1 MKNFF
6 IFKRAYDS
14 YRMNIS
20 EQIIPLIIMII
31 IIGLLL
37 LYRDRIRIN
46 SRAEKIIRY
55 ILTSV
60 SGVFFISYYLANWMI
75 IGIELENLPL
85 HLCYI
90 SNILCIILGIN
101 KNKKIYNF
109 TLCYGL
115 IGGIGSL
122 LSMDTSLSSRYFKY
136 YQFMVSH
143 ISIIVIPL
151 YFLIIHKYFLN
162 EMEVLKVYIMLQI
175 IGITMGVF
183 NHIFNTDYFF
193 VTFNSNLAARG
204 TILEDIGSGYNYFIN
219 LELLSLIYMGII
231 YIIVK
236 IVNKKIIKAIEDNSD
251 FN

>member
-6 IFKRAYDS
+6 IFKRPYDI
-14 YRMNIS
+14 YKMNTF
-20 EQIIPLIIMII
+20 EQIIPLIIMAII
-31 IIGLLL
+31 ITLLL
-37 LYRDRIRIN
+37 LYREKIRKN
-46 SRAEKIIRY
+46 SKVEKIIRY
-55 ILTSV
+55 TLTVV
-60 SGVFFISYYLANWMI
+60 STIFFISYYLANWI
-75 IGIELENLPL
+75 ITGIELDNLPL

-90 SNILCIILGIN
+90 SNVLCIILGIN

-162 EMEVLKVYIMLQI
+162 EKEVIRVYITLQI

-183 NHIFNTDYFF
+183 NHMFNTDYFF
-193 VTFNSNLAARG
+193 VTFNSNIAAKG

-219 LELLSLIYMGII
+219 LELLSLIYMGMI

-236 IVNKKIIKAIEDNSD
+236 FVNKKLNR
-251 FN
+251 N